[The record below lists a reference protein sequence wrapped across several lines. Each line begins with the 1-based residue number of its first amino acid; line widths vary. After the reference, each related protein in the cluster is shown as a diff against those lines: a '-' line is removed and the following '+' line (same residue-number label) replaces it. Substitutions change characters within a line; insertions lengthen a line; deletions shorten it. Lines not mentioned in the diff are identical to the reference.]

1 VGNTDLQLA
10 DALHSTA
17 IRLLRSVRHVDQGSG
32 LSPARLSAL
41 SVLVFAGPLTV
52 GKLAAAEGVKS
63 PTMTG
68 IVNGLAADGLVGRRA
83 ASSDNRSVEV
93 VVSAKGRRL
102 FNAARRRRIEAVAN
116 LLEPLS
122 GKDLERLEDAAAIL
136 NGILEHRSTGE

>member
-1 VGNTDLQLA
+1 
-10 DALHSTA
+10 
-17 IRLLRSVRHVDQGSG
+17 
-32 LSPARLSAL
+32 
-41 SVLVFAGPLTV
+41 
-52 GKLAAAEGVKS
+52 
-63 PTMTG
+63 
-68 IVNGLAADGLVGRRA
+68 
-83 ASSDNRSVEV
+83 